1 MPKQAQA
8 EQTQKPQVVPTGY
21 RKPQDVPSEFPTL
34 TAWIVA
40 LAQEGLTIG
49 QIARAVNR
57 PYRQVRS
64 ILISKGLWTPG
75 RGRINA

>member
-8 EQTQKPQVVPTGY
+8 QAEQTQVVPTGY
-21 RKPQDVPSEFPTL
+21 RKPQDVPPEFPTL

-64 ILISKGLWTPG
+64 ILINKGLWTPG
-75 RGRINA
+75 RGRTNA